1 MEQGNK
7 SISDA
12 IQKLKGNGASGTVTS
27 AATTSV
33 ASKSSSADFSN
44 LKPVKASNTLY
55 TIVDAKLTAS
65 QELDGRYL
73 QINVGDSIEGY
84 YKGMSKKES
93 GGFTFNEA
101 TITNVD
107 GADIVVT
114 ANTSL
119 FKQLQEVAVG
129 SPVKIIYKGQSKAK
143 SGPGKGK
150 MLKNWDV
157 LA

>member
-1 MEQGNK
+1 MEQSNSK
-7 SISDA
+7 NISDA
-12 IQKLKGNGASGTVTS
+12 IQKLKGNQPSATESASKQSTS
-27 AATTSV
+27 SS
-33 ASKSSSADFSN
+33 ASKSFSD

-55 TIVDAKLTAS
+55 TIVDAQLTAS

-84 YKGMSKKES
+84 FKGLTKKES

-101 TITNVD
+101 TITNED
-107 GADIVVT
+107 GANVVVT

-119 FKQLQEVAVG
+119 LKQLQEVQVG
-129 SPVKIIYKGQSKAK
+129 SPVRIIYKGQSKAK
-143 SGPGKGK
+143 TGPGKGK